1 MGRYDE
7 AKEVLE
13 NGLRK
18 FPESYALW
26 TGLGILC
33 DILGLYFEALKCF
46 DIALRFNY
54 GQNSGSLY
62 NKALILTK
70 LGSYGD
76 AMSIIDDLVERY
88 PEDARYLAERGY
100 LSLEMGYAHEALRY
114 FQRVMELF
122 EKFPSVCAGV
132 SVYSG
137 LCCAC
142 MELGMKKEA
151 MQIALEGL
159 AKFPDE
165 DPVLYHNVGATFL
178 EMGWTEDARRVLQKG
193 VEKFPND
200 EELKKFLKDIEE
212 DLDPQGGELLGLF
225 LILVAASVH
234 KKFKKK

>member
-1 MGRYDE
+1 MT
-7 AKEVLE
+7 
-13 NGLRK
+13 
-18 FPESYALW
+18 P
-26 TGLGILC
+26 
-33 DILGLYFEALKCF
+33 
-46 DIALRFNY
+46 
-54 GQNSGSLY
+54 
-62 NKALILTK
+62 NKV
-70 LGSYGD
+70 SH
-76 AMSIIDDLVERY
+76 S
-88 PEDARYLAERGY
+88 
-100 LSLEMGYAHEALRY
+100 
-114 FQRVMELF
+114 F
-122 EKFPSVCAGV
+122 EKFPTVDAGV
-132 SVYSG
+132 SIFTG